1 MYICILILVD
11 WHFKINSKIKSFSSA
26 DYFFLFYRDLRSMI
40 SRVIVFKARLLC
52 KQSVKHNAR
61 GIQSCVHT
69 GLINFAEYRWN
80 RYGLI
85 DKFQVWHFWFCILKG
100 YLCNVKLHPYKHFS
114 LFCLYILVCF
124 SVHLCWICHSG
135 IMRAQAEVE
144 VK

>member
-11 WHFKINSKIKSFSSA
+11 WHFKINSKIKSFSSS

-100 YLCNVKLHPYKHFS
+100 YLCNVS
-114 LFCLYILVCF
+114 YILTSISLCFVCIF
-124 SVHLCWICHSG
+124 SFVFLFIF
-135 IMRAQAEVE
+135 VE
-144 VK
+144 SAILE